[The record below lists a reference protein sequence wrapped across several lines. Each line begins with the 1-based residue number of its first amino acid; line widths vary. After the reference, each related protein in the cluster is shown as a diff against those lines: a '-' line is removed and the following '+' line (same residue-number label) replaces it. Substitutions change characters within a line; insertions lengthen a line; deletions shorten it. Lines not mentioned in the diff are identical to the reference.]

1 MKRFVCFLSLFV
13 LLFGLVSCDS
23 ERSSYSI
30 LTAFLSDYGTRGRVY
45 SFSLPEGDDGRMT
58 AELYYKLYPEA
69 TELPSDFAVM
79 LNTHP
84 DFGAECGIFICRSA
98 DERASVTELSISRLR
113 LLDPTGDYRLL
124 VRSGNAVFYSTLRDR
139 SLAERLIYSLIG

>member
-1 MKRFVCFLSLFV
+1 MKRGVCLFV
-13 LLFGLVSCDS
+13 IFFLLFGLLSCGR
-23 ERSSYSI
+23 EYTAYSI
-30 LTAFLSDYGTRGRVY
+30 LAELLSDYGTRGRVY

-58 AELYYKLYPEA
+58 EELYYKLYPEA

-98 DERASVTELSISRLR
+98 DERASVTELSISRLH